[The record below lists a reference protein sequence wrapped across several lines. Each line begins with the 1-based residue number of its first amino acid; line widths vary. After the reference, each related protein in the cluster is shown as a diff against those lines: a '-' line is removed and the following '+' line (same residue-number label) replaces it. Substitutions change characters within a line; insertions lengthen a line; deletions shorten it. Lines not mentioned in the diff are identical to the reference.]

1 VLLPKGLEKHK
12 NLSTSFTRFNQL
24 LQELA
29 ENRFSGYV
37 KLTFWGYEGVLVLD
51 TGHIIEAYSS
61 EESAYLTGEQ
71 AVLRVLSRSEGQ
83 DGSIEVHEL
92 SSEVALGLA
101 YAFQSSHYDDGELSN
116 YSLGQVFDFLEREA
130 ITGFVDLQFSG
141 KKGTGT
147 VYYLEGTPVEAVI
160 MSSTG
165 KVVSGEQVFYKFLEI
180 GELVQPHVLV
190 SRVKEPQMIVEEQ
203 AFVIPWQHQKYLNFW
218 TEFLQYMSKLISE
231 QLKSKLMV
239 EQFKKDNFYNDFR
252 KVSIEISDHYPF
264 LHPDKGDV
272 KVLPGKF
279 TLTRVLPHPTFLQGM
294 TMVINKVL
302 RRVSSRRFRKLDIET
317 VINEVTALTQKNDIQ
332 QTQLDPQKLVFQIF
346 KGFV

>member
-1 VLLPKGLEKHK
+1 
-12 NLSTSFTRFNQL
+12 
-24 LQELA
+24 
-29 ENRFSGYV
+29 
-37 KLTFWGYEGVLVLD
+37 
-51 TGHIIEAYSS
+51 
-61 EESAYLTGEQ
+61 
-71 AVLRVLSRSEGQ
+71 
-83 DGSIEVHEL
+83 
-92 SSEVALGLA
+92 
-101 YAFQSSHYDDGELSN
+101 
-116 YSLGQVFDFLEREA
+116 
-130 ITGFVDLQFSG
+130 
-141 KKGTGT
+141 
-147 VYYLEGTPVEAVI
+147 
-160 MSSTG
+160 
-165 KVVSGEQVFYKFLEI
+165 
-180 GELVQPHVLV
+180 VLV